1 MSIRNRLTL
10 VFTLLTGLVLF
21 GTFEAIYVLSNRHMQ
36 SEFFAQ
42 LRERT
47 TIAEQYYLEEDE
59 LGATIYQE
67 VRQKHLR
74 QLPGEREIV
83 VPAGYQPSPTDTTS
97 LHELP
102 SAFLEQIQLKGE
114 AQYRQGDTYYHGQQY
129 LDDEGVFLVIVSAQ
143 NAYGAGEIRNLR
155 RVLLITF
162 FLGMILVYLLG
173 TIYSGRVL
181 NPISQMTD
189 RVTAIT
195 ASNLHLRLDESS
207 PKDEL
212 GKLADTFNDMLDRLE
227 TSFELQTHFINN
239 ASHELRNPLTA
250 ILSETEYRLQRD
262 FPRQEYRESLA
273 TIARE
278 AKRLDLLTS
287 SLLSLAQTTADGDGW
302 RIDPIRM
309 DELLW
314 EAQQVVDSK
323 YPDNQVQYDF
333 SNLPATFE
341 HLQVDGNESLL
352 KVAITNIIDNACK
365 FSNNKKVFVRLTGT
379 EKAVEILV
387 EDSGIGIPEEDINH
401 IFEPLYRAANA
412 RDQQG
417 FGVGLSLA
425 QKILQVHKGQLDITS
440 GPGRGTTVR
449 ILIPTRIDR
458 TDGKYEFT
466 P

>member
-10 VFTLLTGLVLF
+10 VYTLLTGLVLF

-74 QLPGEREIV
+74 QLPDEQEIV
-83 VPAGYQPSPTDTTS
+83 IPAGYQPSQTDTTS
-97 LHELP
+97 LQDLP
-102 SAFLEQIQLKGE
+102 AAFLEQIQLKEE

-129 LDDEGVFLVIVSAQ
+129 QDNEGVFLVIVSAQ
-143 NAYGAGEIRNLR
+143 NTYGAGEIRNLR

-181 NPISQMTD
+181 NPISRMAD

-195 ASNLHLRLDESS
+195 ASNLHLRLDGSS
-207 PKDEL
+207 QKDEL

-250 ILSETEYRLQRD
+250 ILSETEYYLQRD
-262 FPRQEYRESLA
+262 CPKQDYRESLA

-287 SLLSLAQTTADGDGW
+287 SLLSLAQTTTDEEGW
-302 RIDPIRM
+302 RIESIRM

-314 EAQQVVDSK
+314 EAQRAVDSK
-323 YPDNQVQYDF
+323 YPNNQVHYDF
-333 SNLPATFE
+333 SNLPETYE
-341 HLQVDGNESLL
+341 HLQVKGNESLL
-352 KVAITNIIDNACK
+352 KVALTNIIDNACK
-365 FSNNKKVFVRLTGT
+365 FSGNQAVFVRLTGSI
-379 EKAVEILV
+379 EAVQIVV
-387 EDSGIGIPEEDINH
+387 EDTGIGIPEGDIKH

-412 RDQQG
+412 RDQKG

-425 QKILQVHKGQLDITS
+425 QKILHLHKGQLEIS
-440 GPGRGTTVR
+440 SQPGQGTMVR
-449 ILIPTRIDR
+449 LQIPTGINSANVRAEN
-458 TDGKYEFT
+458 GS
-466 P
+466 

>member
-21 GTFEAIYVLSNRHMQ
+21 GTFEAIYVLTNRHMQ

-74 QLPGEREIV
+74 QLPDEQEMV

-97 LHELP
+97 LQDLP
-102 SAFLEQIQLKGE
+102 AAFLQQIQLREE

-129 LDDEGVFLVIVSAQ
+129 QDNEGIFLVIVSAR
-143 NAYGAGEIRNLR
+143 NTYGAGEIRNLR

-162 FLGMILVYLLG
+162 LLGMILVYLLG

-181 NPISQMTD
+181 NPISQMAD
-189 RVTAIT
+189 RVNAIT
-195 ASNLHLRLDESS
+195 ASNLHLRLDES
-207 PKDEL
+207 PQKDEL

-239 ASHELRNPLTA
+239 ASHELRNPLTV
-250 ILSETEYRLQRD
+250 ILSETEYYLNRD
-262 FPRQEYRESLA
+262 CPKQEYRDSLA

-287 SLLSLAQTTADGDGW
+287 SLLSLAQTTTEDDGW
-302 RIDPIRM
+302 HIEPIRM

-314 EAQQVVDSK
+314 QARQAIDSK
-323 YPDNQVQYDF
+323 YPDNQVKYDF

-352 KVAITNIIDNACK
+352 KVAVTNIIDNACK
-365 FSNNKKVFVRLTGT
+365 FSDNKEVFVYLTGT
-379 EKAVEILV
+379 PDAVQITV
-387 EDSGIGIPEEDINH
+387 EDSGIGIPEEDIQH

-412 RDQQG
+412 RDQKG

-425 QKILQVHKGQLDITS
+425 QKILHLHKGQLTIS
-440 GPGRGTTVR
+440 SSPGDGTTVR
-449 ILIPTRIDR
+449 IWLPTGMNKGVEWTGIA
-458 TDGKYEFT
+458 T
-466 P
+466 

>member
-47 TIAEQYYLEEDE
+47 AIAEQYYLEEDE

-74 QLPGEREIV
+74 RLPEEQEIV

-97 LHELP
+97 LQDLP
-102 SAFLEQIQLKGE
+102 AAFLEQIQLKEE

-129 LDDEGVFLVIVSAQ
+129 QDNEGVFLVIVSAQ

-155 RVLLITF
+155 RVLLMTF
-162 FLGMILVYLLG
+162 FLGMILVFLLG

-181 NPISQMTD
+181 NPISQMAD
-189 RVTAIT
+189 RVNAIT
-195 ASNLHLRLDESS
+195 ASNLHLRLDVS
-207 PKDEL
+207 PSKDEL

-250 ILSETEYRLQRD
+250 ILSETEYHLHRD
-262 FPRQEYRESLA
+262 CPKQDYQEALA

-287 SLLSLAQTTADGDGW
+287 SLLSLAQTTADEEGW
-302 RIDPIRM
+302 QIALIRM

-314 EAQQVVDSK
+314 EAQQAIDSK

-333 SNLPATFE
+333 QNLPDIYE
-341 HLQVDGNESLL
+341 HLQVEGNESLL
-352 KVAITNIIDNACK
+352 KVAVTNIIDNACK
-365 FSNNKKVFVRLTGT
+365 FSDNEQVFVRLTGS
-379 EKAVEILV
+379 EAGVQVVV
-387 EDSGIGIPEEDINH
+387 EDTGIGIPPDDIQN

-412 RDQQG
+412 RDQKG

-425 QKILQVHKGQLDITS
+425 QKILHLHKGRLEIDSQ
-440 GPGRGTTVR
+440 PGEGTTVR
-449 ILIPTRIDR
+449 MWLPREMNQTSQGAE
-458 TDGKYEFT
+458 THG
-466 P
+466 